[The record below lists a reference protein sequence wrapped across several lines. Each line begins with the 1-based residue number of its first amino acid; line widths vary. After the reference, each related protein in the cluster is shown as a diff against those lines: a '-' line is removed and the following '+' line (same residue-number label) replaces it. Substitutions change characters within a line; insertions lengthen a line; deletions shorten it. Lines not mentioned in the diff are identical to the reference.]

1 MQKLIVGMIIGMVVG
16 ILFGASVVAPRLTD
30 ATVHRADEKGEAI
43 VAEKMERT
51 SGDEAVQQTSV
62 ADGFSSVSWNMV
74 SAFPSSLPILG
85 ALPQRLSQQ
94 ISNVSNGDISIVFNE
109 PGTLAPGEELFE
121 AVRSSAVDAA
131 FTAPALGVDKIPAL
145 GLYGSVPFGPSPR
158 EMLSW
163 LYVGDGL
170 EQLNGI
176 YNERDL
182 HAIPCGLVTAEAA
195 GWFRNE
201 INSVDDLNGL
211 KMRIDG
217 LAARTVERLGIEPQ
231 SIDTPDVFGALK
243 TGAID
248 AAESSLP
255 SIDNAMDLQGA
266 AEHYYF
272 PGWHQRSTLLS
283 LLVRLDRWEGLS
295 APQRHQISAV
305 CGDNVR
311 ESLAEGEA
319 RQFDALKEIS
329 NSGVKINR
337 LPADVLN
344 ALSNSWKSVDEAESE
359 NDLEFK
365 EVWTS
370 LSGFRRDFDIW
381 NELSSL

>member
-1 MQKLIVGMIIGMVVG
+1 MQKLIVGTIIGIVVG

-30 ATVHRADEKGEAI
+30 ATIHRSDNDGEAI
-43 VAEKMERT
+43 VAEKMEQQ
-51 SGDEAVQQTSV
+51 SEAIPQPAVPAAT
-62 ADGFSSVSWNMV
+62 GPSSVRWNMV
-74 SAFPSSLPILG
+74 SAFSSSLPILG

-94 ISNVSNGDISIVFNE
+94 VVNVSNGDISIAFNE
-109 PGTLAPGEELFE
+109 PGTLAPSGELFE
-121 AVRSSAVDAA
+121 AVRSSAIDAA
-131 FTAPALGVDKIPAL
+131 FTAPAFAADKIPAL

-170 EQLNGI
+170 KKMNDI
-176 YNERDL
+176 YNDRGL
-182 HAIPCGLVTAEAA
+182 HAVPCGLVTAEAA

-201 INSVDDLNGL
+201 INTVEDLNGL
-211 KMRIDG
+211 RMRIDG
-217 LAARTVERLGIEPQ
+217 LAARTVEKLGIEPL
-231 SIDTPDVFGALK
+231 SIDRAEVYGALK

-272 PGWHQRSTLLS
+272 PGWHQRSTLLALIIRLEQWES
-283 LLVRLDRWEGLS
+283 LSVS
-295 APQRHQISAV
+295 QRSQISTV

-329 NSGVKINR
+329 GAGVKINR
-337 LPADVLN
+337 LPGDVLN
-344 ALSNSWKSVDEAESE
+344 ALSSAWKSVVETESE
-359 NDLEFK
+359 NDKEFR

-370 LSGFRRDFDIW
+370 LTNFRRDYDIW